1 MHEQAQ
7 LITFQEVATR
17 CGIAK
22 TTVFKIVE
30 RLGIQKHKRK
40 SSERHGQHEACISEK
55 DLERVRS
62 DIRARRKSPS
72 QDRPSPTSPES
83 GVFYLIQLEPE
94 LEPSRFK
101 VGFSSNMDERLR
113 KHKCIAPY
121 AKVLKTWPCKSLW
134 EKTAIDCITKECKQ
148 LHTEVFSTD
157 SINTVIE
164 EGDQF
169 FGRMNRPGFVG
180 G

>member
-1 MHEQAQ
+1 MPEQAQ
-7 LITFQEVATR
+7 LITFKEVATH

-22 TTVFKIVE
+22 STVFKIVE

-40 SSERHGQHEACISEK
+40 SSERHGQYQACISKK

-62 DIRARRKSPS
+62 EISEVRAIRKSPS
-72 QDRPSPTSPES
+72 QDGPSPTSPES
-83 GVFYLIQLEPE
+83 GVFYLIQLEPK
-94 LEPSRFK
+94 LEPGRFK

-113 KHKCIAPY
+113 AHRCIAPY
-121 AKVLKTWPCKSLW
+121 AKVLKTWPCKSRW
-134 EKTAIDCITKECKQ
+134 EKTAIDSMTRKCKQ

-157 SINTVIE
+157 SIDTVIE

-169 FGRMNRPGFVG
+169 FDRMPPL
-180 G
+180 